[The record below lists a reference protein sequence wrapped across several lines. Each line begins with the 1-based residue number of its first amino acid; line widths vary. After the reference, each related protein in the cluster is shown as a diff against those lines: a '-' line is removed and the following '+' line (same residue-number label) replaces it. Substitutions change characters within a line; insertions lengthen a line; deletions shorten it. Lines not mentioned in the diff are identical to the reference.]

1 MKAVTENN
9 FKIQIEVICKSS
21 TRMSNFVVLKTF
33 PLAVEAEMLRGRLE
47 AEEIRCFLEGDKAA
61 SVVGDYNRVNTSW
74 SQLLGGTKV
83 LVSQSDLVQAR
94 AILDDIEYSN
104 GGEKTRASERFQSVV
119 IWLFWIFVA
128 IGVSW
133 FVVASAFSQ
142 KP

>member
-1 MKAVTENN
+1 
-9 FKIQIEVICKSS
+9 
-21 TRMSNFVVLKTF
+21 MSNFVVLETF

-74 SQLLGGTKV
+74 SQPLGGTKV

-104 GGEKTRASERFQSVV
+104 GGEKTRASERFQSIAIWFFWLVV
-119 IWLFWIFVA
+119 A
-128 IGVSW
+128 AGVLW
-133 FVVASAFSQ
+133 FVVASAFPR
-142 KP
+142 KF